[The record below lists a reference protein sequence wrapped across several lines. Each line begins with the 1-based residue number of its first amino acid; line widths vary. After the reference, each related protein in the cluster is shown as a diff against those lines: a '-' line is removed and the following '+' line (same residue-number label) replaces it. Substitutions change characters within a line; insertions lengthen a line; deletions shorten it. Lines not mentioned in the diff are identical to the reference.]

1 MTRKRQGACSHLG
14 ASFPAVLPGPPVAA
28 SGHSRRAPRP
38 GQRYLPVL
46 QTTAGAERAWVA
58 RAYSMGSAAGKMGS
72 RSRCPAGSL
81 RIRLDLGDTSR
92 ERINLGGGIVMIKLR
107 RRATRAVLRDGS
119 EVLIRPIRGA
129 DAPALADG
137 FARLSTRSRQ
147 LRFLNP
153 KRELTP
159 AELSYLTEVDHHDH
173 EALAAVDRAGGRG
186 LGVARYIRSADDA
199 QTAEI
204 AITVVDEWQ
213 GRGLGAELLARL
225 ADRARQEG
233 IRRFTALAAA
243 DNVAVARL
251 ARAIGAVLRRG
262 EFGTVEYE
270 ICLDLLPVPC

>member
-1 MTRKRQGACSHLG
+1 
-14 ASFPAVLPGPPVAA
+14 
-28 SGHSRRAPRP
+28 
-38 GQRYLPVL
+38 
-46 QTTAGAERAWVA
+46 
-58 RAYSMGSAAGKMGS
+58 
-72 RSRCPAGSL
+72 
-81 RIRLDLGDTSR
+81 
-92 ERINLGGGIVMIKLR
+92 MIKLR

-119 EVLIRPIRGA
+119 EVVIRPIRDA

-137 FARLSTRSRQ
+137 FTRLSSRSRQ

-153 KRELTP
+153 KRELTR
-159 AELSYLTEVDHHDH
+159 AELRYLTEVDHHDH

-186 LGVARYIRSADDA
+186 LGVARYIRSADNA

-213 GRGLGAELLARL
+213 GRGLGTELLARL

-243 DNVAVARL
+243 GNVAVARL
-251 ARAIGAVLRRG
+251 ARAIGAALRRG

-270 ICLDLLPVPC
+270 ICLDPLSAPC